1 MISLSYKKSMK
12 SLLGKEM
19 KINLIATDLDGTL
32 LRNDKEPSRYTL
44 SVLEEAH
51 RQGIM
56 IMPVTGRCWSVVP
69 QWIKEAEFIPYII
82 TSNGARI
89 IDNRNKKT
97 VFSEFLDKET
107 LLLSVQKLK
116 KYKVVMNLYANAQI
130 FVEDYTEK
138 GDVRKIA
145 NTNRLSTDMY
155 EYILTHD
162 LELEKMDAYFEVYE
176 ERASA
181 WKEFKEIEGISLS
194 AAFDFNV
201 EINSVKGNKGEA
213 LIKMVNL
220 LNLDIASVA
229 AFGDGIND
237 ILLLKAAGI
246 PIAVENAV
254 EDIKKIALYETESN
268 EDDGVARFIER
279 NLQ

>member
-1 MISLSYKKSMK
+1 MISLSYKNSMK

-89 IDNRNKKT
+89 IDNRNKHT
-97 VFSEFLDKET
+97 IFSEFLDKEMM
-107 LLLSVQKLK
+107 LLTIQKLK
-116 KYKVVMNLYANAQI
+116 QYKVVMNLYANAQI
-130 FVEDYTEK
+130 FVEDYTK
-138 GDVRKIA
+138 NGDIRKIA
-145 NTNRLSTDMY
+145 NTKRLSPDMY

-162 LELEKMDAYFEVYE
+162 MELEKMDAYFEIHE
-176 ERASA
+176 ERVSA
-181 WKEFKEIEGISLS
+181 WNEFKGVEGISLS

-220 LNLDIASVA
+220 LNFDLGSVV
-229 AFGDGIND
+229 AFGDGVND

-246 PIAVENAV
+246 PVAVENAV

-279 NLQ
+279 NL

>member
-1 MISLSYKKSMK
+1 M
-12 SLLGKEM
+12 
-19 KINLIATDLDGTL
+19 
-32 LRNDKEPSRYTL
+32 
-44 SVLEEAH
+44 
-51 RQGIM
+51 
-56 IMPVTGRCWSVVP
+56 
-69 QWIKEAEFIPYII
+69 
-82 TSNGARI
+82 
-89 IDNRNKKT
+89 
-97 VFSEFLDKET
+97 
-107 LLLSVQKLK
+107 LLSIQKLK

-181 WKEFKEIEGISLS
+181 WKEFKGIEGISLS

-220 LNLDIASVA
+220 LNFDLGSVV
-229 AFGDGIND
+229 AFGDGVND

-246 PIAVENAV
+246 PVAVENAV
-254 EDIKKIALYETESN
+254 EEVKRIALYKTESN